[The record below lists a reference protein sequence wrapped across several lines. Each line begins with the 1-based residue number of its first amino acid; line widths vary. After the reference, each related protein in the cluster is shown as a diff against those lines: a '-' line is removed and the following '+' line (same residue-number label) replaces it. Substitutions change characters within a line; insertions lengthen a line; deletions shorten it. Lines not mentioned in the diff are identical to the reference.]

1 MDTQAPMFTPTQPTL
16 VTAKIADIE
25 PWQAKARSTVT
36 KSVVVLGFASTP
48 LLQELENSDSLDP
61 KDKYRYKVIAGRRRL
76 DAAVAAGMT
85 NVPALAL
92 SAEVGEAEALALA
105 LSSNLARSPSPI
117 DEAEELR
124 GLIARGHSPEGLA
137 KLLGIP
143 KGTIAKRLKL
153 LSLPEPLLA
162 AVKEKGLAVG
172 LAANAANLNDEQQG
186 ELLERLEE
194 KGKIDGKDLKEV
206 RLASKE
212 AAVNAL
218 PEGLF
223 VPYQAPTVN
232 ERFIHSAQQALQEGS
247 SVEELTALLEQ
258 AAHQEVL

>member
-1 MDTQAPMFTPTQPTL
+1 MDTQAPMFTPAQPKL
-16 VTAKIADIE
+16 VTAKLAEIR
-25 PWQAKARSTVT
+25 PWQASARSTVT
-36 KSVVVLGFASTP
+36 KSIAVLGFASAP
-48 LLQELENSDSLDP
+48 LLQELENSE
-61 KDKYRYKVIAGRRRL
+61 YRYRVIAGRRRL

-85 NVPALAL
+85 DVPALAL

-143 KGTIAKRLKL
+143 KGTIDKRLKL
-153 LSLPEPLLA
+153 LSLPELLLG
-162 AVKEKGLAVG
+162 AVREKGLAVG
-172 LAANAANLNDEQQG
+172 LAANAANLSDKQQG

-194 KGKIDGKDLKEV
+194 KGKIDGEDLKEV

-223 VPYQAPTVN
+223 APYEAPDAN
-232 ERFIHSAQQALQEGS
+232 ERFMNSARQALQEGS
-247 SVEELTALLEQ
+247 SVEELTALLKQ
-258 AAHQEVL
+258 AVQQEVDK